1 MKRLIGAILLS
12 CADIGVAA
20 AAQIYVVRFNTLG
33 SPVFA
38 EAPCTYLSYRD
49 ELVFRNAG
57 PSNATVRLLGVS
69 NGGPAQTPR
78 DLMVPA
84 GETHSTEGD
93 AVAIAASWAPTPQPQ
108 LWVDQLDVPDS
119 VQIVSRLLVPAYP
132 TAFCEGGVEAAR
144 RTYAGIPMPV
154 VRGLTAARVPKVHLA
169 TDIGG
174 NAGGMADDGRT
185 NVGVFNAG
193 SVAATATVEIR
204 RGCDDV
210 LVASR
215 SVAVPPNTIV
225 QLNGFPFASEGC
237 SAIHTAAYETYV
249 VVTVDQP
256 SFSYAITLSN
266 QRPPWIPVS
275 SSP

>member
-1 MKRLIGAILLS
+1 VKALISAVLLTWS
-12 CADIGVAA
+12 SVEMAA
-20 AAQIYVVRFNTLG
+20 AADVYVVRFNTLG

-38 EAPCTYLSYRD
+38 EPPCTYLSYRD

-57 PSNATVRLLGVS
+57 TSKATVRLLGVS
-69 NGGPAQTPR
+69 NGPAQTPR
-78 DLMVPA
+78 DLIIPE
-84 GETHSTEGD
+84 GETRSTEGEAS
-93 AVAIAASWAPTPQPQ
+93 AVAATWAPTTPQPL
-108 LWVDQLDVPDS
+108 LWVDRLDVPDG

-132 TAFCEGGVEAAR
+132 TAFCEGGSQAAR
-144 RTYAGIPMPV
+144 RTYAGIRMPV
-154 VRGLTAARVPKVHLA
+154 VRELTAAGVRQVHLA

-174 NAGGMADDGRT
+174 DAGEMADDGRT

-193 SVAATATVEIR
+193 LVAATATVEIR

-256 SFSYAITLSN
+256 GFSYAITLSN